1 MIIESILGMVVGLI
15 MGLTGAG
22 GGILA
27 VPALVL
33 VLGTDIKVAAPVTL
47 VAVSLAGILGAIDGL
62 RRGWVR
68 YKAAA
73 LMSIMGAVT
82 APLGVMIARHLPSA
96 WLMVM
101 FACIMAFVSFRSYQK
116 ALPRGTTMVTESA
129 IKPCMVSSETGRFV
143 WSPRVAATIG
153 AIGATSGLFTGM
165 LGVGGGFI
173 IVPALQKFSNVG
185 IHSVVATSLMVIA
198 LISGATVGNAL
209 LSTQFQWPANMT
221 AFVVFAVVGMLVG
234 RVASP
239 RLSPRLLQLGF
250 ATVCALVAIIVLV
263 KTAAGI

>member
-1 MIIESILGMVVGLI
+1 MIIESILGVVVGLI

-33 VLGTDIKVAAPVTL
+33 VLGTDITVAAPVTL
-47 VAVSLAGILGAIDGL
+47 VAVGLAAILGAVDGL

-73 LMSIMGAVT
+73 LMSIMGAIT
-82 APLGVMIARHLPSA
+82 APLGAMIARHLPAA
-96 WLMVM
+96 WLMLM
-101 FACIMAFVSFRSYQK
+101 FACIMIFVSFRSFQK
-116 ALPRGTTMVTESA
+116 ALPRGTTAVSESSGKRC
-129 IKPCMVSSETGRFV
+129 IVSPETGRFV
-143 WSPRVAATIG
+143 WSRSVVVIIG

-165 LGVGGGFI
+165 LGVGGGFV

-185 IHSVVATSLMVIA
+185 IHSVIATSLMVIA

-209 LSTQFQWPANMT
+209 LSTQFEWPSNMT
-221 AFVVFAVVGMLVG
+221 AFVVFAVVGMLAG
-234 RVASP
+234 RAASP
-239 RLSPRLLQLGF
+239 HLSARLLQTGF
-250 ATVCALVAIIVLV
+250 ATVCALVAMIVLIKV
-263 KTAAGI
+263 GVSI